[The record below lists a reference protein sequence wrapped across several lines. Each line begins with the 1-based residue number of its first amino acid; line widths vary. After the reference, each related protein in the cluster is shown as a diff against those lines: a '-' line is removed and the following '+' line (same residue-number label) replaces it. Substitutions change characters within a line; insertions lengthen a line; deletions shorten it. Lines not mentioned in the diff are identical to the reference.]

1 MKHLLTQIAIA
12 SAALTATGC
21 STLSSNP
28 AVINAPT
35 QLMTSS
41 SVSQVQ
47 TAPPQDL
54 GALHQM
60 SQSINSDVKAVFPK
74 GNEPNI
80 TLWAVD
86 MENLVDGTFT
96 QTFGDKLSPS
106 PSLKL
111 HTVFKDTGVTLIDHL
126 HVPVCQGADTG
137 NGQYWVL
144 RTYISD
150 LDESVERSVKGI
162 YPNGESGDFQVEVDR
177 GNRKTTDSFKLS
189 SKLTEC
195 RSGRIIHSAESSF
208 SKTTSSKDRSVY
220 LFGKYL
226 GVFYRSTEYLDPGL
240 NRTKDI
246 ALDVF
251 LTSIVREMVGV
262 PAPDVTLDKAS
273 AKDVAKL

>member
-1 MKHLLTQIAIA
+1 MKHYITTIALA
-12 SAALTATGC
+12 CAALTATGC
-21 STLSSNP
+21 STLSSKS
-28 AVINAPT
+28 AVTNTPT

-47 TAPPQDL
+47 AAPPQDL
-54 GALHQM
+54 GTLHQM
-60 SQSINSDVKAVFPK
+60 SRSINSDVKAVFPK
-74 GNEPNI
+74 GDEPKI

-111 HTVFKDTGVTLIDHL
+111 HSFFKDTAVSLIDHL
-126 HVPVCQGADTG
+126 HVPVCQGADRG
-137 NGQYWVL
+137 IGQYWVL

-150 LDESVERSVKGI
+150 LDESVERSVKGF

-177 GNRKTTDSFKLS
+177 GNRTTTDSFKLS
-189 SKLTEC
+189 SRLTEC
-195 RSGRIIHSAESSF
+195 RTGRIIHSAESNF

-226 GVFYRSTEYLDPGL
+226 GLFYRSTEYSDPGL

-251 LTSIVREMVGV
+251 LTSIVKEMVGV
-262 PAPDVTLDKAS
+262 PSTDITL
-273 AKDVAKL
+273 AKSSTKDAV